1 VNEKGYDTLEDNDDV
16 VGLLK
21 LLKLMAFSTAGIQ
34 HPYWTMQLVLKHLTA
49 INQGPNESM
58 ASYH

>member
-1 VNEKGYDTLEDNDDV
+1 VNEKQYDTLEDNDDV

-21 LLKLMAFSTAGIQ
+21 LLKSMAFSTAGIK
-34 HPYWTMQLVLKHLTA
+34 HTYWTMQLVLKCLIA
-49 INQGPNESM
+49 INQGSNESM